1 MIISQLIN
9 TAYRKIGVVG
19 HGQELTAEQ
28 AAAGLE
34 AFNLMIFALS
44 LDGID
49 FDLTPQSTPLATRV
63 GYAATNDVPFPP
75 AFWEGAIFILAN
87 RLAPE
92 YSSQG
97 FNEESFKDKMRAALF
112 KIVDADMPLGLRNGS
127 VYPNRFFNV

>member
-1 MIISQLIN
+1 MIIAQLIN

-19 HGQELTAEQ
+19 HGQELNAEQ

-34 AFNLMIFALS
+34 AFNLMVFALS

-49 FDLTPQSTPLATRV
+49 FDQTPESTPMATRV

-97 FNEESFKDKMRAALF
+97 FNEEQWKSGMRTALV
-112 KIVDADMPLGLRNGS
+112 KPVVSELPIGLVRGA
-127 VYPNRFFNV
+127 VHPRFGIR